1 MDEVRPMHSDSAGPS
16 GSDSRDRSPAD
27 LLSAFRPLEA
37 TRLADRV
44 VEQVQDIILSEGLE
58 PGERLPSERDLAARL
73 GTSRAIVSQALRTLS
88 VLGMVEVRPG
98 SGAYVTRNPKA
109 MFIASMDLIVRSEDE
124 SLDAIAQLRFWLESV
139 GATHAVRVADQA
151 DLEEIERAFARL
163 EASTGSTSEW
173 VAADAIFHAS
183 VVRAAGN
190 AFLGP
195 LYEAVHTSMVS
206 ELYGEWVASEIPPAW
221 LEGTNR
227 RRQVDLHR
235 PILEAV
241 RARDEQAVRDALRL
255 HHDSVLTHLRGRAP
269 GAPAGRS
276 GRG

>member
-1 MDEVRPMHSDSAGPS
+1 MHSDSAEPS
-16 GSDSRDRSPAD
+16 GSDTPERSPAD
-27 LLSAFRPLEA
+27 LLHAFRPLES

-109 MFIASMDLIVRSEDE
+109 MFIASMDLIVRSEEE
-124 SLDAIAQLRFWLESV
+124 SLEAIAQLRFWLESV
-139 GATHAVRVADQA
+139 GATHAIRVVDTS
-151 DLEEIERAFARL
+151 DLAEIEHAFTRL
-163 EASTGSTSEW
+163 ESSTGSTSEW

-190 AFLGP
+190 PFLGP

-206 ELYGEWVASEIPPAW
+206 ELYGEWIESEIPPTW
-221 LEGTNR
+221 LDNDNR
-227 RRQVDLHR
+227 QHQVDLHR
-235 PILEAV
+235 PILDAV
-241 RARDEQAVRDALRL
+241 RARDEEAIHKALRL
-255 HHDSVLTHLRGRAP
+255 HHESVLSHLHSRTGTGHADRASS
-269 GAPAGRS
+269 A
-276 GRG
+276 